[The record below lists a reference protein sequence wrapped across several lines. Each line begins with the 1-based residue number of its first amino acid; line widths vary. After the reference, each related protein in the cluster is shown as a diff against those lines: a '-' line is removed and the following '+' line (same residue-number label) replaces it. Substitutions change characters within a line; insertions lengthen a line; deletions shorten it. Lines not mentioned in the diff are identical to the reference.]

1 MITKNSIFSW
11 LQKHPVATVAT
22 LSATKRPELAV
33 VYTHVDEDFNCYFVT
48 KESTRKYAN
57 LQREKAVTLAWFND
71 LDLTMCELT
80 GDAFV
85 VEDVKE
91 ASNIIVQL
99 EKLMVNQQAEYW
111 TPPVGQLAGSQYVIF
126 RIKYRRVSF
135 FDYSAATTIHPEPEK
150 LEFIS

>member
-22 LSATKRPELAV
+22 LSKNTKPELAV
-33 VYTHVDEDFNCYFVT
+33 VYTYVDKDFNCYFIT
-48 KESTRKYAN
+48 KESTRKYKN
-57 LQREKAVTLAWFND
+57 LRRDKAITVAWFND
-71 LDLTMCELT
+71 LDLTMCEMT

-85 VEDVKE
+85 VEDAKE
-91 ASNIIVQL
+91 VSEIIVQL
-99 EKLMVNQQAEYW
+99 EELMVNQRAEYW
-111 TPPVGQLAGSQYVIF
+111 TPPVGQLAGSQYAVF
-126 RIKYRRVSF
+126 KIKYHRVSF